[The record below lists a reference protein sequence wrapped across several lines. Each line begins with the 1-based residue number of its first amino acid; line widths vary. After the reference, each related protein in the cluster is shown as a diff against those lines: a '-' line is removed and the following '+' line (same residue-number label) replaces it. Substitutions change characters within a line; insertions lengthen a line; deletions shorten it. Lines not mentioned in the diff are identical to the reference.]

1 MKIKIRNKIINE
13 SVENMIYQLRREL
26 TNGKLKD
33 VDATKGSDILV
44 TCPNVEHKGGFERHP
59 SCRVFSRTDDDKTE
73 AGTTH
78 CFACGYTASFP
89 QFVADCLD
97 VDLATGEEWLVER
110 FGNVF
115 LQQEEYLPEIVLDK
129 QPVKKTYLD
138 ESVLTEYD
146 YYHPYMWQRK
156 LSKEVVD
163 RFRVGYDPSR
173 DAITFPVYDEK
184 HNLVMVTARSVKTKR
199 FWIPAGI
206 QKPIYLLDYVIKSN
220 ITKVIVTEGQL
231 DALTAWSYGFP
242 AVATMGCPS
251 DEHIKLLN
259 SCGLREIITM
269 FDNDAAGENF
279 AKRLKKHIRDDI
291 FLLHAK
297 LPDNTKDIND
307 LTKEQFDTV
316 INNLM

>member
-110 FGNVF
+110 YGNVF

-184 HNLVMVTARSVKTKR
+184 HNLVMVTARSVKTKF
-199 FWIPAGI
+199 FWIPQNVDKPVYLLYDILERGI
-206 QKPIYLLDYVIKSN
+206 QTVYVCESQINTLTMRSWGFDSVGLFGTGSEKQYATLRKSGIRN
-220 ITKVIVTEGQL
+220 YILVFDGDEAGQR
-231 DALTAWSYGFP
+231 G
-242 AVATMGCPS
+242 ATRFRKNMP
-251 DEHIKLLN
+251 K
-259 SCGLREIITM
+259 
-269 FDNDAAGENF
+269 
-279 AKRLKKHIRDDI
+279 DI
-291 FLLHAK
+291 FITEVH
-297 LPDNTKDIND
+297 LPAGKDVND
-307 LTKEQFDTV
+307 LSKEEFEV
-316 INNLM
+316 CLNLS